1 MAEQEKLLEIP
12 EQPAAPTIKEE
23 PIGECKLRPINR
35 DQLTMVQIDVEHL
48 IDEHHAARGIWEV
61 TKGLDLSRYETA
73 IRTRKGEAGR
83 AAWPPRL
90 LIAIWLY
97 GYSQGITSARELAR
111 QLEYEPGLMWLSGMK
126 VINHHTLSDFRIEHS
141 EALTDLFAQ
150 MLVVLSDAGLVKMRL
165 VAHDGT
171 KIRAQAGVDSFR
183 RKATLREKLEQA
195 RKLVEQ
201 DPQAVAGNQRQQAAQ
216 QRARR
221 ERIERVESALEQ
233 LEQIQAKINDAKQR
247 EKVRV
252 SSTEAEARF
261 MKHGDHAIAPSY
273 NTQISTD
280 ADSGVIVGVQLSQ
293 SAEDSHGL
301 KPAMEEIEHNLGRK
315 PEQVVAD
322 GGFTNRESIQLM
334 AEQEIDFY
342 GSLPDPKE
350 RSEAAMK
357 SHGIDPKYAPHFFI
371 LQPETRTAQCPAGK
385 SMKYLRRHTK
395 RGDSYESY
403 RADGADCVSCAFQK
417 QCCPKNAAQGRI
429 VSFRGQEVEQ
439 IAQFRNKMASEEGQ
453 RIYKKRGPT
462 AEFPFACIKERM
474 KLRKFRVFGLAK
486 ARMEALWASLAHNVM
501 IWIRATRAAS
511 SGVRAELAAA

>member
-1 MAEQEKLLEIP
+1 MRR
-12 EQPAAPTIKEE
+12 EE
-23 PIGECKLRPINR
+23 
-35 DQLTMVQIDVEHL
+35 
-48 IDEHHAARGIWEV
+48 IWEV

-280 ADSGVIVGVQLSQ
+280 ADSGVIVGVQRSQ

-301 KPAMEEIEHNLGRK
+301 KPAMEEVEHNLGRK

-342 GSLPDPKE
+342 GTLPDPKE

-357 SHGIDPKYAPHFFI
+357 FAWNRSEVCAAFFHSAAGDAHGAVSGRQVHEVPTAPHQAGGFLRI
-371 LQPETRTAQCPAGK
+371 LPGRWSRLHELCVSKAMLSEERCSGPHRVVSGAGSGTDRAVPEQDGE
-385 SMKYLRRHTK
+385 RR
-395 RGDSYESY
+395 
-403 RADGADCVSCAFQK
+403 RAAHLQKTGAHGGVSVCLHQGADEAAEVSSIRTGQGSNGSLVGQPGPQRHDLDSCHASGKQRCA
-417 QCCPKNAAQGRI
+417 CRARSGIADTREAQR
-429 VSFRGQEVEQ
+429 S
-439 IAQFRNKMASEEGQ
+439 S
-453 RIYKKRGPT
+453 
-462 AEFPFACIKERM
+462 
-474 KLRKFRVFGLAK
+474 KLTC
-486 ARMEALWASLAHNVM
+486 N
-501 IWIRATRAAS
+501 
-511 SGVRAELAAA
+511 